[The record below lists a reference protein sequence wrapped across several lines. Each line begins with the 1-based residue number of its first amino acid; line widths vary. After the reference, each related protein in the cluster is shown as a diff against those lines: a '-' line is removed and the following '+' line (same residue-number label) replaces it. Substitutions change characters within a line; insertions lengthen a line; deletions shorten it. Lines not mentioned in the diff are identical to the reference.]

1 MQDKT
6 QGKTEYLPQMHYAY
20 SDLTGQVPPLTVNF
34 PMPLTEFGKKT
45 LDEVVAEYRKLPYY
59 KSEEKID
66 LGIVINTDSEDFPKI
81 LLMDDGGKYAA
92 ALVLPLIT

>member
-34 PMPLTEFGKKT
+34 PMPLTEFGNKT

-59 KSEEKID
+59 KSEEK
-66 LGIVINTDSEDFPKI
+66 
-81 LLMDDGGKYAA
+81 
-92 ALVLPLIT
+92 